1 MYMYIYMEI
10 DMIMYNTKD
19 NVQSILIKMSF

>member
-1 MYMYIYMEI
+1 MYMYIYMAI